1 MAQASAAQALAA
13 QAIAGDNPAHA
24 ARLRIRSGAHRGH
37 TVGVA
42 PGYVQA
48 NLAIMP
54 AADAQAF
61 QTFCQL
67 NPKPCPMLA
76 IGAPGDPLL
85 PTLGADLDLRTDLSG
100 YRVFR
105 NGEEID
111 VTDDITKYWRDD
123 LVSFPL
129 GCSLS
134 FEEALT
140 QDGIALRHFERDEL
154 VAMYVTNIDTVPAGP
169 FGGKL
174 VVSMRPLKP
183 ADAIRAIQITSRF
196 PNVHG
201 APIHIGLPRDIGV
214 EDLEKPA
221 FGGAPPRIQA
231 DEIPVFWACGVT
243 PQIAIAQAKPSF
255 CITHLP
261 GHMLITDVKN
271 TTLAIM

>member
-1 MAQASAAQALAA
+1 MAQVAATETLH
-13 QAIAGDNPAHA
+13 GDNPAHE
-24 ARLRIRSGAHRGH
+24 ARLRIRGGEHKGH
-37 TVGVA
+37 TAGLA

-54 AADAQAF
+54 KDYAQEF

-76 IGAPGDPLL
+76 IGEVGSPHL

-105 NGEEID
+105 DGVEAD
-111 VTDDITKYWRDD
+111 VTDDITDYWRDD
-123 LVSFPL
+123 LVAFPL
-129 GCSLS
+129 GCSFS
-134 FEEALT
+134 FEDAL
-140 QDGIALRHFERDEL
+140 LRDDIPLKHFERDEC
-154 VAMYVTNIDTVPAGP
+154 VAMYVSNIETKPAGR
-169 FGGKL
+169 FHGRT

-201 APIHIGLPRDIGV
+201 APVHIGLPEALGI
-214 EDLEKPA
+214 EDLEAPV
-221 FGGAPPRIQA
+221 FGGAPPRMAA

-243 PQIAIAQAKPSF
+243 PQLAIEQAKPPF

-261 GHMLITDVKN
+261 GSMLITDLKN
-271 TTLAIM
+271 SHLSII

>member
-1 MAQASAAQALAA
+1 MVQVASAQSATQA
-13 QAIAGDNPAHA
+13 DNPGHA
-24 ARLRIRSGAHRGH
+24 ARLLIRNGTHRGH
-37 TVGVA
+37 TAGLA

-54 AADAQAF
+54 VEDAQTF

-76 IGAPGDPLL
+76 IGQPGDPSL
-85 PTLGADLDLRTDLSG
+85 PSLGTNIDLRTDLSG

-111 VTDDITKYWRDD
+111 VTGDISEYWRDD

-129 GCSLS
+129 GCSFS
-134 FEEALT
+134 FEEALI
-140 QDGIALRHFERDEL
+140 QDDIPLRHFQRGEC
-154 VAMYVTNIDTVPAGP
+154 VAMYRTNIETTPSGR
-169 FGGKL
+169 FGGKM
-174 VVSMRPLKP
+174 VVSMRPMKS

-201 APIHIGLPRDIGV
+201 APVHIGLPEAIGID
-214 EDLEKPA
+214 DLEQPV
-221 FGGAPPRIQA
+221 FGGAPPRVQD

-243 PQIAIAQAKPSF
+243 PQVAIEQAKPSF

-261 GHMLITDVKN
+261 GHMLITDIKN
-271 TTLAIM
+271 SHLSIL

>member
-1 MAQASAAQALAA
+1 MEAAVTTLTQKA
-13 QAIAGDNPAHA
+13 DNPGHA
-24 ARLRIRSGAHRGH
+24 ARLAIRSGAHSTH
-37 TVGVA
+37 TAGLA

-76 IGAPGDPLL
+76 IGAPGDPSL
-85 PTLGADLDLRTDLSG
+85 PSLGKDIDLRTDLPG

-105 NGEEID
+105 DGVEID
-111 VTDDITKYWRDD
+111 VTDDISGYWRDD

-129 GCSLS
+129 GCSFS
-134 FEEALT
+134 FEEALLL
-140 QDGIALRHFERDEL
+140 DDIPLRHVERNEC
-154 VAMYVTNIDTVPAGP
+154 VAMYRTNIDTTPSGK
-169 FGGKL
+169 FGGKV
-174 VVSMRPLKP
+174 VVSMRPMKP

-201 APIHIGLPRDIGV
+201 APIHIGLPEDIGV
-214 EDLEKPA
+214 TDIENPA
-221 FGGAPPRIQA
+221 FGGAPPRMRA

-243 PQIAIAQAKPSF
+243 PQVAIEHARPSF
-255 CITHLP
+255 CITHRP
-261 GHMLITDVKN
+261 GHMLITDLKN
-271 TTLAIM
+271 SHLSVI

>member
-1 MAQASAAQALAA
+1 MAQIAAISDTQ
-13 QAIAGDNPAHA
+13 GDNPAHA
-24 ARLRIRSGAHRGH
+24 ARLSIREGTHKGH
-37 TVGVA
+37 TAGLA

-54 AADAQAF
+54 KDYAQEF

-76 IGAPGDPLL
+76 IGAVGSPHL

-105 NGEEID
+105 DGEEID
-111 VTDDITKYWRDD
+111 APDDVTKYWRDD
-123 LVSFPL
+123 LVAFPL
-129 GCSLS
+129 GCSFS
-134 FEEALT
+134 FEDALLR
-140 QDGIALRHFERDEL
+140 DDIPLRHYERNEG
-154 VAMYVTNIDTVPAGP
+154 VAMYRTNIDTVPAGR

-174 VVSMRPLKP
+174 VVSMRPFKP

-201 APIHIGLPRDIGV
+201 APVHIGLPEAIGV
-214 EDLEKPA
+214 TDLENPA
-221 FGGAPPRIQA
+221 FGGAPPRMTE

-243 PQIAIAQAKPSF
+243 PQVAIEHAKPSF
-255 CITHLP
+255 CITHFP
-261 GHMLITDVKN
+261 GHMLITDTKN
-271 TTLAIM
+271 SHLSII